1 MIGSV
6 WAKTCVCILVA
17 ALDASGVVVVVHVDG
32 PAATST
38 TPASATLPITISD
51 HTAAWY
57 VAHPDVLQQDEKR
70 CSGDAGTISR
80 SSCQN
85 ADSADE
91 QLTEIQMQKAADE
104 DKASSNSVAPND
116 NKAN

>member
-1 MIGSV
+1 MIGNIV
-6 WAKTCVCILVA
+6 AKTAICILVA
-17 ALDASGVVVVVHVDG
+17 ALGASGVVVAVKIYG
-32 PAATST
+32 PAGTST
-38 TPASATLPITISD
+38 SPAGAARPMTISD

-70 CSGDAGTISR
+70 CSGDAATISR

-104 DKASSNSVAPND
+104 NNASSNSVAPND
-116 NKAN
+116 KKAN